1 VSGLVL
7 IVEDDPD
14 QRRLLE
20 RLLVGSG
27 WRVIAAADGDVG
39 LLAAAEHQPD
49 AILLDI
55 MMPRLN
61 GYQTCRRLK
70 ADSATSAIPV
80 IITTTKDQPADEF
93 WAREVGADAFLAKP
107 VDIRDLTD
115 LLNRLTERA

>member
-7 IVEDDPD
+7 IIEDDPD